1 MHRRSPHG
9 RQVDAVCNPQGG
21 ARRDVS
27 ISDLNTSPAS
37 AADTVPRH
45 CGSSP
50 KRVAIGIAPLGFVSI
65 GIVPMGVISIGVVP
79 MGVVSVG
86 VVAMG
91 VINAAV
97 VGMGVLVAG
106 WTTMG
111 VWSWSPLG
119 QHGGHNH
126 QIAPK
131 GEATHADAN
140 TLAYP
145 TRAEAE
151 KRALETG
158 CSGVH
163 RVGGFWMPCDQH
175 PQ

>member
-1 MHRRSPHG
+1 MS
-9 RQVDAVCNPQGG
+9 
-21 ARRDVS
+21 S
-27 ISDLNTSPAS
+27 
-37 AADTVPRH
+37 TVPTDQPEQTAEPSTAGH

-50 KRVAIGIAPLGFVSI
+50 RRVAIGIAPLGFISI
-65 GIVPMGVISIGVVP
+65 GIVPMGVITIGVVP

-97 VGMGVLVAG
+97 VGMGVLAAG

-111 VWSWSPLG
+111 VWTWSPAG
-119 QHGGHNH
+119 AGHGAHHHGGHGAA
-126 QIAPK
+126 Q
-131 GEATHADAN
+131 GGATSDGGSAN

-151 KRALETG
+151 QRALEIG
-158 CSGVH
+158 CEGVH
-163 RVGGFWMPCDQH
+163 RMGNFWMPCSEH
-175 PQ
+175 PE

>member
-1 MHRRSPHG
+1 M
-9 RQVDAVCNPQGG
+9 
-21 ARRDVS
+21 
-27 ISDLNTSPAS
+27 
-37 AADTVPRH
+37 
-45 CGSSP
+45 
-50 KRVAIGIAPLGFVSI
+50 GIAPLGFVSI

-97 VGMGVLVAG
+97 VGMGVLAAG

-111 VWSWSPLG
+111 VWSWSPPG
-119 QHGGHNH
+119 QHRAHAGHRGHNH

-131 GEATHADAN
+131 GETTSADAN

-151 KRALETG
+151 RRALEIG

-163 RVGGFWMPCDQH
+163 RMGSFWMPCGQH